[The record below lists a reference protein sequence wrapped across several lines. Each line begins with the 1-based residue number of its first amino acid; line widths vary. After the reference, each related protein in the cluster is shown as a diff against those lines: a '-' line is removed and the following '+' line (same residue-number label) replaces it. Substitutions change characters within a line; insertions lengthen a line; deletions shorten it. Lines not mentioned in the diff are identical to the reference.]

1 MDRLEHALQLERSCH
16 FILAL
21 RELEHVSLS
30 GDGKTDAQVLKAG
43 LLERLG
49 RHAQSRAIAMSV
61 LSSRNASAR
70 SRARCECIL
79 GRLDREK
86 GAIHQA
92 IERFQKAA
100 MLAGETVDLQC
111 LSASGADD
119 ITVPLHGKLTP
130 TIERIE
136 REMIKA
142 ALQEHQG
149 KVDEAAKALGISRK
163 GLYLKRHR
171 FGL

>member
-1 MDRLEHALQLERSCH
+1 MDRLEHALQLERSGH

-79 GRLDREK
+79 GKLDREK

-111 LSASGADD
+111 LCWAHLFLMLIVSQRAGPEAECSG
-119 ITVPLHGKLTP
+119 
-130 TIERIE
+130 R
-136 REMIKA
+136 RC
-142 ALQEHQG
+142 
-149 KVDEAAKALGISRK
+149 
-163 GLYLKRHR
+163 
-171 FGL
+171 